1 MPHNNSIEI
10 GFGSLQVRRQRLSE
24 QVTGQIQEL
33 IVKGGLKPG
42 DKIPPERK
50 LAEQLGVSRTV
61 IREATKALQERGL
74 VKVLTGSGSFV
85 SQVKPET
92 VSQSIGLFVSGYRG
106 AFRSLFEVRDMLE
119 VEIARLAAERA
130 SEEHVEQLHSSLT
143 RMRNALSRG
152 NHPPGW
158 LEDFVQADL
167 SFHRVLAQATNNSLL
182 PLLLAPITDL
192 LLELSRKASS
202 IPGAPETAIVYHQNI
217 LECVRSGDSQRS
229 QELMREHLSKAREFA
244 QIMEQDGDDAAPPGI
259 R

>member
-1 MPHNNSIEI
+1 MPQNDSIEI
-10 GFGSLQVRRQRLSE
+10 GFGSLRVRRQRLSE
-24 QVTGQIQEL
+24 QVAGQIQEL
-33 IVKGGLKPG
+33 IVTGGLKPG
-42 DKIPPERK
+42 DKIPPERE

-61 IREATKALQERGL
+61 IRETIKALQERGL

-85 SQVKPET
+85 SRVEPET

-106 AFRSLFEVRDMLE
+106 AFRSLFEVRNMLE
-119 VEIARLAAERA
+119 VEIVRLAAERA
-130 SEEHVEQLHSSLT
+130 SEEHVEQLHSSLSK
-143 RMRNALSRG
+143 MRNALSRG
-152 NHPPGW
+152 GHTTDW

-192 LLELSRKASS
+192 LLELCRKASS

-217 LECVRSGDSQRS
+217 LECVRSGDSQTS

-244 QIMEQDGDDAAPPGI
+244 QIMEQDANSAALSGM